1 MIKESKK
8 VKKERILTEAEVE
21 IAAKA
26 DIDNFIKHLAETKD
40 LILMSS
46 MPEDMLSPNKEKE

>member
-8 VKKERILTEAEVE
+8 VKKERILTEAEAEV
-21 IAAKA
+21 AAKA

-46 MPEDMLSPNKEKE
+46 MPEDMFPPNKNKK